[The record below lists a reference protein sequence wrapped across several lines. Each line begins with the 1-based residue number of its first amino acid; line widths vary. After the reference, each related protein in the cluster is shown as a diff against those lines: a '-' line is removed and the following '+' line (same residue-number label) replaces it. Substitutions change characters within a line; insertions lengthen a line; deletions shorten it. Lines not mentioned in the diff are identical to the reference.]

1 MSFCVG
7 LLIFS
12 FGMWVG
18 VALQEMRDFSQSPE
32 EKDYK
37 IKYNPIDDRYEVYY
51 GSKLIKQFMQHDE
64 ALVKIDYYKCKG
76 GDLEITK

>member
-1 MSFCVG
+1 MEFLVG

-18 VALQEMRDFSQSPE
+18 VSLQEMRDFSQTKE
-32 EKDYK
+32 EKVYK
-37 IKYNPIDDRYEVYY
+37 IKYNPIDDKYEVYY

-64 ALVKIDYYKCKG
+64 ALTKIDYYESKG
-76 GDLEITK
+76 GNLEITK

>member
-7 LLIFS
+7 LLIFLI
-12 FGMWVG
+12 GMWVG
-18 VALQEMRDFSQSPE
+18 VSLQEMRDFNQSKE

-51 GSKLIKQFMQHDE
+51 GSKLIKKFMSHDE
-64 ALVKIDYYKCKG
+64 ALVKIDYYKSKG
-76 GDLEITK
+76 GDLEIAE